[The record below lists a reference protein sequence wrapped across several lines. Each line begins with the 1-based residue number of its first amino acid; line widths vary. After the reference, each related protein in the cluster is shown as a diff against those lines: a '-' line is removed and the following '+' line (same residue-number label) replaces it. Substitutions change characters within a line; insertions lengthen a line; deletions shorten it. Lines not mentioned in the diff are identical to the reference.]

1 MKKTALLAL
10 FIIMAMALTSCKYY
24 IYTPRDE
31 LFTPGAY
38 THTVAGH
45 NGEVTVKTTLDK
57 NRITVIE
64 VLAHEE
70 SASIGDSAMQQ
81 VARSIIDRQS
91 FEVDTVSG
99 ATYSSVALLQAVSL
113 AVRDAGGDSPDITM
127 DMFAP
132 PATDE
137 PEGEPGGFPA
147 PPFIPGEYSSSS
159 LGFGGMVTVTVTVD
173 ENAILAV
180 TADGPDET
188 DGIGS
193 RAIDE
198 LPAALLEAG
207 TNQVDGVSGATFT
220 STAIKSAFTKAMGQ
234 AK

>member
-10 FIIMAMALTSCKYY
+10 LLVIVMALTSCKYY

-38 THTVAGH
+38 THTVTGH
-45 NGEVTVKTTLDK
+45 NGTVTVKTTLDK
-57 NRITVIE
+57 NRVTAIE

-113 AVRDAGGDSPDITM
+113 AVRDAGGDAPDITM

-132 PATDE
+132 PE
-137 PEGEPGGFPA
+137 PEPEDEPGGFPA
-147 PPFIPGEYSSSS
+147 PPFNPGEYSSSS

-173 ENAILAV
+173 ENAILSV
-180 TADGPDET
+180 VADGPSET

-207 TNQVDGVSGATFT
+207 HNQVDGVSGATFT
-220 STAIKSAFTKAMGQ
+220 SSAIKSAFTKAMEQ
-234 AK
+234 TK